1 MTMSFFDENTSVVRM
16 KRDFDQFVQ
25 DHNDHGVGIFSLDDV
40 GNSSFRNTSGDTGAV
55 SVQALLEK
63 ERKFKLKEAE
73 FIAARTEVTRLQAK
87 IASLE
92 TSNKRARIDYEQEM
106 NTLHSEKSH
115 EKERLRNLEHDLQTQ
130 KQKEM
135 QIREMLAECQK
146 EKEQQ
151 RKKYDEQILVFQKE
165 RIQLSD
171 EMAQEKEESRE
182 KITAL
187 RNEIIRKDTELN
199 ICKNELGETKT
210 QLKLQLK
217 RSSEISN
224 QMKDCEEFKLK
235 ATQAEQKIKDLEL
248 QIDRMKEDHIVG
260 KALKTQLTTFQ
271 EMEKENR
278 KLKDEN
284 QYLRDIQENNLLL
297 KEQCDSMKKK
307 LERLEDKLASYNKLV
322 AENQMIKSKLDQW
335 ETSDKSGHKMR
346 SPSELSKRVVELQN
360 AEAIMLSK
368 QGELQTRLHIKENT
382 LHNLQEQVNSLQ
394 QQVVMEKTKQQQEAE
409 LIKRLKRKLL
419 LVTKERDSYKRII
432 DSYESELTVSLD
444 SAGSLSRIQQLEENV
459 EGYRKQN
466 ESLDAELTRVNEELM
481 TAKQNARQFELRL
494 SQLQRASQNGL
505 SSSPGDQQTILHLRE
520 KIANLEKAL
529 EKCEQEKYTL
539 ECRIEQRHLQGDYDP
554 TKLKVL
560 HFKMNP
566 IDMAVEQRR
575 EEVTKLKEENERLK
589 QRIKLLEENEGRIE
603 DLTVAVEQKLKEP
616 GSSKDIEEIR
626 SQLTTAELKNKR
638 LMEAFKKTSQEIR
651 EVCYQLTGYKIDI
664 PTSNQYRLT
673 SMYAESPSDFLLFK
687 QNSSGDIEMLGT
699 SFSSTV
705 QDLMEMYLIR
715 QDSIPAFL
723 SSVTLELFSRQTIHL
738 G

>member
-1 MTMSFFDENTSVVRM
+1 MAFFDENTSVVRM

-25 DHNDHGVGIFSLDDV
+25 DHDESRGVGIFSLD
-40 GNSSFRNTSGDTGAV
+40 NLSNTSFRNRSGDSGSV

-63 ERKFKLKEAE
+63 EKSYKLKEADY
-73 FIAARTEVTRLQAK
+73 IAARSEITRLEAK

-92 TSNKRARIDYEQEM
+92 TSNKRAKLDYEQQIEAVQC
-106 NTLHSEKSH
+106 EKSR
-115 EKERLRNLEHDLQTQ
+115 ENQRMLDTQ
-130 KQKEM
+130 SQLKFLKD
-135 QIREMLAECQK
+135 RESQANEALAECQK
-146 EKEQQ
+146 EAERQ
-151 RKKYDEQILVFQKE
+151 RKKYEEQILSLQKE

-171 EMAQEKEESRE
+171 EIQQEKEQSWE
-182 KITAL
+182 KITQL
-187 RNEIIRKDTELN
+187 KSEMMRNDTELK
-199 ICKNELGETKT
+199 ICTCELEETKA

-224 QMKDCEEFKLK
+224 QMKDLEELRLK
-235 ATQAEQKIKDLEL
+235 YTQAEQKIKDLEL
-248 QIDRMKEDHIVG
+248 QIERMEEDHIVG
-260 KALKTQLTTFQ
+260 KAMKSQLTTFQ

-278 KLKDEN
+278 RLLDEN

-297 KEQCDSMKKK
+297 KEQHDSMKKK
-307 LERLEDKLASYNKLV
+307 LDRLEDKLVNYNKLV
-322 AENQMIKSKLDQW
+322 AENEVMKARLDHW
-335 ETSDKSGHKMR
+335 ENADKSGHRLR
-346 SPSELSKRVVELQN
+346 SPSDLTKRVTELQN

-368 QGELQTRLHIKENT
+368 QGELQTSLHLKENS
-382 LHNLQEQVNSLQ
+382 LHSLLEQVNSLQ
-394 QQVVMEKTKQQQEAE
+394 QQVVIEKGKHQQEAE

-419 LVTKERDSYKRII
+419 LVTKERDGYKRII
-432 DSYESELTVSLD
+432 DSYESEVTVSMD
-444 SAGSLSRIQQLEENV
+444 SAGSLSRVHHLEESV
-459 EGYRKQN
+459 QGYKKQT
-466 ESLDAELTRVNEELM
+466 EFLDAELNRVNEEL
-481 TAKQNARQFELRL
+481 TSAKQHARQVELRL
-494 SQLQRASQNGL
+494 SQLQHASHNGV

-520 KIANLEKAL
+520 RVANLEKAL

-566 IDMAVEQRR
+566 VDIATEQRR
-575 EEVTKLKEENERLK
+575 EEVSKLKAENERLK
-589 QRIKLLEENEGRIE
+589 QRIEILEENEGRIE

-616 GSSKDIEEIR
+616 GSSKDIEEMR

-673 SMYAESPSDFLLFK
+673 SMYAESSNDFLLFK
-687 QNSSGDIEMLGT
+687 QNSNGDIEMLGT
-699 SFSSTV
+699 SFSSTM

-723 SSVTLELFSRQTIHL
+723 SGVTLELFSRQTMNF